1 MHCEES
7 RPSLLIGG
15 SVQEIDLQVKKLLT
29 EMKKA
34 AGFIFTLPFNAI
46 GPAKIENVLAMTE
59 AVHRYG
65 GYTNRERRSIM
76 IDLTSLTSAVGELDE
91 KKVMSMLQEFV
102 AGAPETEEAAQAITA
117 CQKGMEKVGQRFE
130 TGEYFVGDLIFAG
143 ELLTEAMEVLKPIIG
158 SAARQK
164 VGKIVLGTVQGDL
177 HNIGKII
184 FKSMAEAAGFTVYD
198 LGINVSPEAF
208 LDKIKEV
215 QPDILGLS
223 GVLTMAVES
232 MKKLLTCKRSR
243 TERAYQNHDRR
254 RMCKL

>member
-1 MHCEES
+1 
-7 RPSLLIGG
+7 
-15 SVQEIDLQVKKLLT
+15 
-29 EMKKA
+29 
-34 AGFIFTLPFNAI
+34 
-46 GPAKIENVLAMTE
+46 
-59 AVHRYG
+59 
-65 GYTNRERRSIM
+65 
-76 IDLTSLTSAVGELDE
+76 
-91 KKVMSMLQEFV
+91 
-102 AGAPETEEAAQAITA
+102 
-117 CQKGMEKVGQRFE
+117 MEKVGQRFE

-143 ELLTEAMEVLKPIIG
+143 ELLTEAMEVLKPVIG

-177 HNIGKII
+177 HNIGKNI

-232 MKKLLTCKRSR
+232 MKKTVDLVKEAGLREHIKITIGGACASYEAMQVSGADAWS
-243 TERAYQNHDRR
+243 TNAAETVNVCLGWVGQHQE
-254 RMCKL
+254 

>member
-1 MHCEES
+1 
-7 RPSLLIGG
+7 
-15 SVQEIDLQVKKLLT
+15 
-29 EMKKA
+29 
-34 AGFIFTLPFNAI
+34 
-46 GPAKIENVLAMTE
+46 
-59 AVHRYG
+59 
-65 GYTNRERRSIM
+65 
-76 IDLTSLTSAVGELDE
+76 
-91 KKVMSMLQEFV
+91 
-102 AGAPETEEAAQAITA
+102 
-117 CQKGMEKVGQRFE
+117 MEKVGQRFE
-130 TGEYFVGDLIFAG
+130 TGEYFVGRSDICRRTPHRG
-143 ELLTEAMEVLKPIIG
+143 NGSLKPIIG

-177 HNIGKII
+177 HNIGKNI

-232 MKKLLTCKRSR
+232 MKKTVDLVKEAGLREHIKIT
-243 TERAYQNHDRR
+243 NRR